1 MDMNSNNYY
10 VDEYSRL
17 VNRITYD
24 NNNLNSLVEKV
35 CDRASAPQNDNIKY
49 IIAGVAAVTI
59 VGVGVKF
66 FMDYKGKIRGTKK

>member
-1 MDMNSNNYY
+1 MNSNNYY

-24 NNNLNSLVEKV
+24 SNNFDSLAQKV
-35 CDRASAPQNDNIKY
+35 YDKASVSQNDNVKL
-49 IIAGVAAVTI
+49 IIAGVAAVTL

-66 FMDYKGKIRGTKK
+66 VMDHKTKMRGIKK

>member
-1 MDMNSNNYY
+1 MNSNNYY

-24 NNNLNSLVEKV
+24 SNNFDALAQKV
-35 CDRASAPQNDNIKY
+35 YDKASVSQNDNVKL
-49 IIAGVAAVTI
+49 IIAGVAAVTL

-66 FMDYKGKIRGTKK
+66 VMDHKTKMRGIKK

>member
-1 MDMNSNNYY
+1 MNSNNYY

-24 NNNLNSLVEKV
+24 SNNLDSLVEKV
-35 CDRASAPQNDNIKY
+35 YNRASVPQSGNIKY

-59 VGVGVKF
+59 VGVGVKLV
-66 FMDYKGKIRGTKK
+66 MDYKGKMRGTKK

>member
-1 MDMNSNNYY
+1 MNSNNYY

-24 NNNLNSLVEKV
+24 SNNFDSLAQKV
-35 CDRASAPQNDNIKY
+35 YDRASESQNGNVKY
-49 IIAGVAAVTI
+49 IIAGVAAVTL

-66 FMDYKGKIRGTKK
+66 VMDHKTKMRGIKK